1 MTKLIRLLSLITAS
15 LLVLPVQSETLI
27 EIYELSL
34 RSDPTLKEA
43 DANRRAAL
51 QSKPKAIA
59 SLLPQI
65 DGSVNFDSS
74 EQEGVSTQFKTVP
87 GTEPPES
94 GFFNI
99 PAESDTETL
108 RWSLNLRQ
116 TVFRWDQFTLLAQA
130 SKEVAQAEADYR
142 AAEQDLMIRVADA
155 YFNVLAAED
164 TLASEQ
170 AAKGAISRQLEQ
182 AQRRF
187 EVGLIAITD
196 VQEAQAGY
204 DEAVS
209 VEIVAKRT
217 LATAKEQLREITGE
231 YPAALAKPR
240 ADMPLIGPN
249 PSNNNEWVDTALQ
262 QNLIL
267 VSSQIGADIA
277 RDNVK
282 LARSGHYP
290 TLEFVASY
298 GNTQREGDA
307 TTFDLSGVGTTRPI
321 DTDQDTTQIGVQFA
335 LPIFSGGGVRAEAK
349 EAVYRH
355 RAAKENLERVA
366 RQVERETR
374 DAYLGV
380 DSDIARVKALAQAR
394 KSSQTALEATEAG
407 FEVGTRTTVDV
418 LDARRQLFVTETSY
432 ARSRYD
438 YIVNWLRLKQAAGNL
453 TVNDLKMVNGWLQ
466 Q

>member
-1 MTKLIRLLSLITAS
+1 MTKSIRLLSLVTA
-15 LLVLPVQSETLI
+15 LLFVLPAQGETLM
-27 EIYELSL
+27 EIYQRSL
-34 RSDPTLKEA
+34 GSDPTLREA
-43 DANRRAAL
+43 DALRRATR
-51 QSKPKAIA
+51 QSKPRAIA

-65 DGSVNFDSS
+65 DGSANWDTT
-74 EQEGVSTQFKTVP
+74 EQDGVSTQFAADPISGQT
-87 GTEPPES
+87 
-94 GFFNI
+94 GFFNV
-99 PAESDTETL
+99 PSESDTDTL

-116 TVFRWDQFTLLAQA
+116 TVFRWDQFALLAQA

-142 AAEQDLMIRVADA
+142 AAEQDLIMRVADA

-164 TLASEQ
+164 TLTSEQ
-170 AAKGAISRQLEQ
+170 GAKRAISRQLEQ

-196 VQEAQAGY
+196 VQEAQAGF
-204 DEAVS
+204 DEAVA
-209 VEIVAKRT
+209 VEILAKRN

-231 YPAALAKPR
+231 YPVSLAKPID
-240 ADMPLIGPN
+240 AMPLIGPDPAN
-249 PSNNNEWVDTALQ
+249 DNQWVDTALQ
-262 QNLIL
+262 RNLSL
-267 VSSQIGADIA
+267 VSAQLGADIA

-282 LARSGHYP
+282 LARAGHYP
-290 TLEFVASY
+290 TLEIVASY

-307 TTFDLSGVGTTRPI
+307 TTSDIFTGVPTTRPI
-321 DTDQDTTQIGVQFA
+321 DTDQDTTQIGVQFS
-335 LPIFSGGGVRAEAK
+335 LPIFSSGGVRAEAK

-380 DSDIARVKALAQAR
+380 DSEIARVKALRQAR
-394 KSSQTALEATEAG
+394 KSSQTALEATQAG

-418 LDARRQLFVTETSY
+418 LDARRQLFITETNY

-453 TVNDLKMVNGWLQ
+453 TVSDLTMVNGWLQ
-466 Q
+466 P

>member
-1 MTKLIRLLSLITAS
+1 MTKSIRLLTLVTAS
-15 LLVLPVQSETLI
+15 LFVLPVHSETLM
-27 EIYELSL
+27 EIYQRSLGSDPSL
-34 RSDPTLKEA
+34 REA
-43 DANRRAAL
+43 DALRRATL
-51 QSKPKAIA
+51 QSKPQAIA

-65 DGSVNFDSS
+65 DSSVSWDNT
-74 EQEGVSTQFKTVP
+74 EQDGVSTQFAADPVSGQT
-87 GTEPPES
+87 
-94 GFFNI
+94 GFFNV
-99 PAESDTETL
+99 PSESDVDTL

-116 TVFRWDQFTLLAQA
+116 TIFRWDQFALLAQA
-130 SKEVAQAEADYR
+130 SKEVARAEADYR

-164 TLASEQ
+164 TLTSEQ
-170 AAKGAISRQLEQ
+170 AAKEAIGRQLEQ

-209 VEIVAKRT
+209 VEILAKRN
-217 LATAKEQLREITGE
+217 LATAKEQLREVTGD
-231 YPAALAKPR
+231 YPVTLAKPID
-240 ADMPLIGPN
+240 AMPLIGPD
-249 PSNNNEWVDTALQ
+249 PANNDQWVDTALQ
-262 QNLIL
+262 RNLSL
-267 VSSQIGADIA
+267 VSAQIGADIA
-277 RDNVK
+277 RDNVR

-290 TLEFVASY
+290 TLEIVGSY
-298 GNTQREGDA
+298 GNSQRDGD
-307 TTFDLSGVGTTRPI
+307 TTTSDNFTGVPTTRPV
-321 DTDQDTTQIGVQFA
+321 DTDQDTTQIGVQFT
-335 LPIFSGGGVRAEAK
+335 LPIFSGGGVHADAK
-349 EAVYRH
+349 EAVYLH

-380 DSDIARVKALAQAR
+380 DSEIARVKALGQAR
-394 KSSQTALEATEAG
+394 KSSQTALEATQAG

-418 LDARRQLFVTETSY
+418 LDARRQLFITETNY

-453 TVNDLKMVNGWLQ
+453 TVSDLAIVNSWLQ

>member
-1 MTKLIRLLSLITAS
+1 MTKSIRLLSLVTAA
-15 LLVLPVQSETLI
+15 LFVLPVQSETLM
-27 EIYELSL
+27 EIYQRSLGSDPSL
-34 RSDPTLKEA
+34 REA
-43 DANRRAAL
+43 DALRRASR
-51 QSKPKAIA
+51 QSKPRAIA

-65 DGSVNFDSS
+65 DSSVNWDTT
-74 EQEGVSTQFKTVP
+74 EQDGVNSQFAADPASGQT
-87 GTEPPES
+87 

-99 PAESDTETL
+99 PTESDTDTL

-116 TVFRWDQFTLLAQA
+116 TVFRWDQFALLAQA

-142 AAEQDLMIRVADA
+142 AAEQDLMMRVAEA

-164 TLASEQ
+164 TLGSEQ
-170 AAKGAISRQLEQ
+170 TAKRAIGRQLEQ

-196 VQEAQAGY
+196 VQEAQAGF
-204 DEAVS
+204 DEAVA
-209 VEIVAKRT
+209 VEILAKRN
-217 LATAKEQLREITGE
+217 LATSKEQLREITGD
-231 YPAALAKPR
+231 YPVSLAKPID
-240 ADMPLIGPN
+240 AMPLIGPDPAN
-249 PSNNNEWVDTALQ
+249 DDQWVDTALQ
-262 QNLIL
+262 RNLSL
-267 VSSQIGADIA
+267 VSAQLGADIA

-290 TLEFVASY
+290 TLEIVASY
-298 GNTQREGDA
+298 GNTQREGDS
-307 TTFDLSGVGTTRPI
+307 TTSDIFTGVPTTRPI
-321 DTDQDTTQIGVQFA
+321 DTDQDTTQIGVQFS
-335 LPIFSGGGVRAEAK
+335 LPIFSGGGVHADAK

-380 DSDIARVKALAQAR
+380 DSDIARVKALRQAR
-394 KSSQTALEATEAG
+394 KSSQTALEATQAG

-418 LDARRQLFVTETSY
+418 LDAQRQLFITEASH

-453 TVNDLKMVNGWLQ
+453 TVSDLTMVNGWLQ

>member
-1 MTKLIRLLSLITAS
+1 MTKSIRLLTLVTAS
-15 LLVLPVQSETLI
+15 LFVLPVHSETLM
-27 EIYELSL
+27 EIYQRSLGSDPSL
-34 RSDPTLKEA
+34 REA
-43 DANRRAAL
+43 DALRRASR
-51 QSKPKAIA
+51 QSKPQAIA
-59 SLLPQI
+59 NLLPQI
-65 DGSVNFDSS
+65 DSS
-74 EQEGVSTQFKTVP
+74 AAWNNTEQDGVSTQFAADPVT
-87 GTEPPES
+87 GAT
-94 GFFNI
+94 GFFNV
-99 PAESDTETL
+99 PSESDVDTL
-108 RWSLNLRQ
+108 SWSLDLRQ
-116 TVFRWDQFTLLAQA
+116 TIFRWDQFALLAQA

-164 TLASEQ
+164 TLTSEQ
-170 AAKGAISRQLEQ
+170 AAKEAIGRQLEQ

-209 VEIVAKRT
+209 VEILAKRN
-217 LATAKEQLREITGE
+217 LATAKEQLREVTGD
-231 YPAALAKPR
+231 YPVTLAKPID
-240 ADMPLIGPN
+240 AMPLIGPD
-249 PSNNNEWVDTALQ
+249 PANNDQWVDTALQ
-262 QNLIL
+262 RNLSL
-267 VSSQIGADIA
+267 VSAQIGADIA
-277 RDNVK
+277 RDNVR

-290 TLEFVASY
+290 TLEIVASY
-298 GNTQREGDA
+298 GNTQRDGEA
-307 TTFDLSGVGTTRPI
+307 TTFDILTGTPTPRPI
-321 DTDQDTTQIGVQFA
+321 DTDQDNTQIGVQFT
-335 LPIFSGGGVRAEAK
+335 LPIFSGGGVHADARQ
-349 EAVYRH
+349 AVYLH

-380 DSDIARVKALAQAR
+380 DSEIARVKALGQAR

-418 LDARRQLFVTETSY
+418 LDARRQLFITETNY

-453 TVNDLKMVNGWLQ
+453 TVSDLAMVNSWLQ

>member
-1 MTKLIRLLSLITAS
+1 M
-15 LLVLPVQSETLI
+15 
-27 EIYELSL
+27 
-34 RSDPTLKEA
+34 
-43 DANRRAAL
+43 
-51 QSKPKAIA
+51 
-59 SLLPQI
+59 
-65 DGSVNFDSS
+65 
-74 EQEGVSTQFKTVP
+74 
-87 GTEPPES
+87 
-94 GFFNI
+94 
-99 PAESDTETL
+99 
-108 RWSLNLRQ
+108 
-116 TVFRWDQFTLLAQA
+116 
-130 SKEVAQAEADYR
+130 
-142 AAEQDLMIRVADA
+142 
-155 YFNVLAAED
+155 
-164 TLASEQ
+164 
-170 AAKGAISRQLEQ
+170 
-182 AQRRF
+182 
-187 EVGLIAITD
+187 IAITD

-231 YPAALAKPR
+231 SPSALAKPK
-240 ADMPLIGPN
+240 ADMPLIGPT
-249 PSNNNEWVDTALQ
+249 PANNNEWVDTALQ
-262 QNLIL
+262 RNLSL

-290 TLEFVASY
+290 TLEVVASY
-298 GNTQREGDA
+298 GNSQREGNA
-307 TTFDLSGVGTTRPI
+307 TTFDLAGVGTTRPI

-418 LDARRQLFVTETSY
+418 LDARRQLFVTETNY